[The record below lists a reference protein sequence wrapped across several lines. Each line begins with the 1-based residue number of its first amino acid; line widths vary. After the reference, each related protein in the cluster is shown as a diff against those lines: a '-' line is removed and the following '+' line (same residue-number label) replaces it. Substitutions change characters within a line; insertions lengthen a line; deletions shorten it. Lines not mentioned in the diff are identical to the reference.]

1 MTKATP
7 ARDDFE
13 THLKTLVDKFERHRA
28 DYLRPDYSEAQV
40 RVDFINPF
48 FEALGWDV
56 QDHAALGRKERQVV
70 VEKGETTGNPDYNF
84 RHEGRTVFFVEAKA
98 PHVPLDSTDV
108 VMQAKTYAWN
118 SPDVFLAAIT
128 DFEGFRLYDAT
139 PRPDRRHPDVGLI
152 FAYRCG
158 EYLQP
163 KVLDDLWLLSL
174 ESVAGGSIDRL
185 LKRSTVLARQ
195 KIPVDQAFLDDLTG
209 WREQL
214 AKAAYKNDPEMA
226 VADLNSVVQVFL
238 DRLIF
243 LRLAEDRGI
252 LPPRGLEDITRA
264 WEHSGKR
271 RSIRDGL
278 NDLFREVN
286 LRLNGEIFKPH
297 RAEKID
303 WDSCADL
310 VAKIIAG
317 LYPPSPY
324 RFDVIG
330 VELLGSIY
338 ERYLG
343 KTIRVTP
350 TRAMVED
357 KPEVRKA
364 GGVYYT
370 PKYIVDY
377 IVEQTV
383 GKLIEGKTPRQTL
396 KLRVLDP
403 ACGSG
408 SFLLAAYQ
416 RLIDHHERWYADQA
430 RKKRARRTQPAL
442 LAEGEGGEFRLSL
455 AQKAEILRNCIF
467 GVDIDPQAV
476 EITMMSLYIK
486 MLEGEKGAIAGR
498 GVLPPLRDN
507 IKCGNSLISHDIA
520 RQPAL
525 FGNLSPADLDR
536 INPFD
541 WESKSEGFGEIL
553 EEGGFDVVIGNP
565 PYILLQSEFRDD
577 VQLAYFRSVYEVASF
592 KVDTYHLFVE
602 RGIRLTSPRGR
613 FSMII
618 PANILTNNHLAPL
631 RRFLLREC
639 QLDHVLVID
648 KGVFR
653 GVSVDSAILVTN
665 GRGPTADAFC
675 VKHSKLGGKTLLGVR
690 PVVVSPGQTL
700 RDENALF
707 TGASDAA
714 VAAIWEKVIARSTK
728 LGQIAY
734 VNFGKQLRDRKR
746 HPRDVME
753 VANLASVPPTHR
765 PCYTGRDVSRY
776 AVDWGHLVC
785 LDDEVARAGG
795 CWDPA
800 AHNALNK
807 MLTRQVGV
815 YPEFAIDRRGYHCLN
830 TMFMVNLHDQQLAPV
845 FVLGVLNSGLVRRF
859 WLDRYYDQRRTFPKI
874 KGTYLKQLPICRV
887 DVSNPEQESRYAEM
901 VALVERMLELH
912 KQKQA
917 SASDAARARIERE
930 IHVTDEKIDALVYE
944 LYDLTDEEIRI
955 VEELA

>member
-1 MTKATP
+1 
-7 ARDDFE
+7 
-13 THLKTLVDKFERHRA
+13 
-28 DYLRPDYSEAQV
+28 
-40 RVDFINPF
+40 
-48 FEALGWDV
+48 
-56 QDHAALGRKERQVV
+56 
-70 VEKGETTGNPDYNF
+70 
-84 RHEGRTVFFVEAKA
+84 
-98 PHVPLDSTDV
+98 HVPIERTDV
-108 VMQAKTYAWN
+108 VMQAKSYAWN
-118 SPDVFLAAIT
+118 SRDVFLAAIT

-139 PRPDRRHPDVGLI
+139 PKPDRRHPDVGLI

-174 ESVAGGSIDRL
+174 ESVAGASIDRL

-214 AKAAYKNDPEMA
+214 AKAVFKHEPEIS

-252 LPPRGLEDITRA
+252 LPPRGLEDIARA

-303 WDSCADL
+303 WDGCADL

-416 RLIDHHERWYADQA
+416 RLIDHHERWYADKA

-442 LAEGEGGEFRLSL
+442 LAEGEGGEYRLSL
-455 AQKAEILRNCIF
+455 AQKAEIVRNCIY

-520 RQPAL
+520 RQPDLRAAGEL
-525 FGNLSPADLDR
+525 TPADLDR

-541 WESKSEGFGEIL
+541 WESKSEGFGEIM
-553 EEGGFDVVIGNP
+553 EEGGFDVVISNP
-565 PYILLQSEFRDD
+565 PYIRIQVMKEWAPF
-577 VQLAYFRSVYEVASF
+577 EVELYKKQYRAAG
-592 KVDTYHLFVE
+592 VGNYDIYVVFVE
-602 RGIRLTSPRGR
+602 KGLS
-613 FSMII
+613 
-618 PANILTNNHLAPL
+618 
-631 RRFLLREC
+631 LL
-639 QLDHVLVID
+639 
-648 KGVFR
+648 
-653 GVSVDSAILVTN
+653 
-665 GRGPTADAFC
+665 
-675 VKHSKLGGKTLLGVR
+675 
-690 PVVVSPGQTL
+690 
-700 RDENALF
+700 
-707 TGASDAA
+707 
-714 VAAIWEKVIARSTK
+714 
-728 LGQIAY
+728 
-734 VNFGKQLRDRKR
+734 
-746 HPRDVME
+746 
-753 VANLASVPPTHR
+753 
-765 PCYTGRDVSRY
+765 
-776 AVDWGHLVC
+776 
-785 LDDEVARAGG
+785 
-795 CWDPA
+795 
-800 AHNALNK
+800 
-807 MLTRQVGV
+807 
-815 YPEFAIDRRGYHCLN
+815 
-830 TMFMVNLHDQQLAPV
+830 
-845 FVLGVLNSGLVRRF
+845 
-859 WLDRYYDQRRTFPKI
+859 
-874 KGTYLKQLPICRV
+874 
-887 DVSNPEQESRYAEM
+887 
-901 VALVERMLELH
+901 
-912 KQKQA
+912 
-917 SASDAARARIERE
+917 
-930 IHVTDEKIDALVYE
+930 
-944 LYDLTDEEIRI
+944 
-955 VEELA
+955 